1 MRTPRSRAL
10 TSTLLSA
17 AAAAALVAAPWSAQ
31 ADVTCPQTSSPTAWT
46 GSTLSTGTTRSGVVY
61 DGTSASLKLDLA
73 GGQFASTSLG
83 VSDLSVYAASGDFNK
98 DGWDDFVG
106 AGEDYSFVRVY
117 RNHTMD
123 YTDGNLA
130 NGEITPDWNNSA
142 FTMPPKFTI
151 GRELVASSSQSR
163 RRPLLAGDFNG
174 DGWPD
179 VIRISAVA
187 DSRPNLVT
195 LWLNS
200 AVNDANGDP
209 QFQSGYTPLY
219 SGTTEATF
227 GYQMWSGSVAVVDY
241 NGDRKLDLLVG
252 SAENNGSIRVFLN
265 MCTLV
270 SPLPSPL
277 PASGPLPCAG
287 TLAQQNGGT
296 KAIQF
301 KYSGD
306 LINNLGFGA
315 SSGAMPTFAFV
326 DFNGDGFRDL
336 IVGSPNCCST
346 ASSRLRIW
354 KGISGGGLEST
365 SSQSVTF
372 VGALTAVMAADFSL
386 DGKLDIITATDN
398 WNYGFIG
405 PGNQGIG
412 GRADYYVNNGTA
424 TPFSS
429 GATKNLT
436 AHNDLTNYDYDVG
449 FVFNYDHDPS
459 NTPDVMIADGNHT
472 ANFYVLANRVV
483 TKYVDCGDV
492 ASGTIDLGTLA
503 SSEMVVT
510 AARIHPTA
518 TLNGGTITYYL
529 SNEEPPN
536 WVVAGSCGDASG
548 DLCATF
554 PKPVG
559 RSVRWKA
566 TMCSNSTHTASP
578 TLTNITAKFDYTL
591 AQEHYQ
597 AGVIISDGVAY
608 VGAFRQPGN
617 RGRFYAV
624 NAALNTNYW
633 DAGAKLDAM
642 SDSARNLYTANPTST
657 TSLPFTSANA
667 SNLLSTLTA
676 TDATQA
682 SAVVDWIRS
691 ARFGVGNA
699 GISPTKLGAIETS
712 TPSLLTKPGRPLW
725 YAYSSVQDR
734 SRIEAFIA
742 AQANRVPLVLVGAK
756 DGMLHAVYSIA
767 TAIGDTRNGKEAW
780 GYIPPKIAS
789 GMLADYTDSLGGTLS
804 VKSYPDGSPTLVDI
818 KKADNSTATV
828 AIVASGNGGKSVAA
842 IDITQTVSPSTG
854 VVSGPKPLWNVVP
867 GNSLAGQAKAKP
879 AVARVLIGGQEKY
892 VVIAAT
898 GLANENASAPWIN
911 GRVVSA
917 YDAETG
923 YLYWQFKTACPVTS
937 DITTFETDDALEP
950 NAPSLNGYAD
960 RVIFADYCGYL
971 YKVDPAKDLAG
982 GWNGN
987 AGYGTIQVD
996 DISGTKLYALFSTA
1010 TTTGA
1015 LGQQSPI
1022 AGTLAART
1030 DGSSRMVLFF
1040 GTGGLESWPANK
1052 ANAFYA
1058 VYADNGAI
1066 RSKLAGTCSG
1076 SRCEKFYGGVV
1087 VTPDQVILSRST
1099 DPVVGSGT
1107 CDLGTAHVDAM
1118 ALNGGTGTAFNSQFS
1133 VAVASAVMGAIYGD
1147 RGAIY
1152 FATLA
1157 GDVARIGT
1165 PAAANAGDDTASGY
1179 NPGTGSGSGSGSG
1192 SGVGTSSAFTL
1203 LGWRQV
1209 L

>member
-1 MRTPRSRAL
+1 MRTPRARAL
-10 TSTLLSA
+10 STFLSA
-17 AAAAALVAAPWSAQ
+17 AAAAALVTAPWPAR

-46 GSTLSTGTTRSGVVY
+46 GSTLDTGTTRSGVVY
-61 DGTSASLKLDLA
+61 DGTSASLKLDKA

-83 VSDLSVYAASGDFNK
+83 ISDLSVYGAPGDFNR

-123 YTDGNLA
+123 WTDGNLA
-130 NGEITPDWNNSA
+130 NGEVTPDWDNPLWTVA
-142 FTMPPKFTI
+142 PKFTI
-151 GRELVASSSQSR
+151 GRELVASSAQSR
-163 RRPLLAGDFNG
+163 RRPLIAGDFNG
-174 DGWPD
+174 DGWDD

-187 DSRPNLVT
+187 DSRPNVVT
-195 LWLNS
+195 LWLNG
-200 AVNDANGDP
+200 AANDGAGDP
-209 QFQSGYTPLY
+209 TFKTGYTPLY
-219 SGTTEATF
+219 TGTTAASF
-227 GYQMWSGSVAVVDY
+227 GYQMWSGGAMSLDI

-252 SAENNGSIRVFLN
+252 SAENSGSIRIFLN
-265 MCTLV
+265 NCTLV

-287 TLAQQNGGT
+287 TLSQQAGGT
-296 KAIQF
+296 KPIQF
-301 KYSGD
+301 KYTGD
-306 LINNLGFGA
+306 LIKNLGYG
-315 SSGAMPTFAFV
+315 SGSGAMPTFAYV

-336 IVGSPNCCST
+336 IVGSPNCCGT
-346 ASSRLRIW
+346 ANQRLRVW
-354 KGISGGGLEST
+354 KGISGGGIEAT
-365 SSQSVTF
+365 SSQNVSF
-372 VGALTAVMAADFSL
+372 AGALTAVLAADFSL

-398 WNYGFIG
+398 WNYGYSG
-405 PGNQGIG
+405 SGNSGIG

-424 TPFSS
+424 TPFA
-429 GATKNLT
+429 GGVTKNLT

-459 NTPDVMIADGNHT
+459 NTPDVMIADGNHS

-483 TKYVDCGDV
+483 SKYVDCGDV

-518 TLNGGTITYYL
+518 TLNGGSITYYL
-529 SNEEPPN
+529 SNEEPAN
-536 WVVAGSCGDASG
+536 WVAAASCGDASG

-578 TLTNITAKFDYTL
+578 TLANITAKFDYTL

-642 SDSARNLYTANPTST
+642 TDSSRNIYTADPAST
-657 TSLPFTSANA
+657 TVLPFTSTNA
-667 SNLLSTLTA
+667 DNLLATLTA

-682 SAVVDWIRS
+682 SDVVDWIRS
-691 ARFGVGNA
+691 ARFGVGNV
-699 GISPTKLGAIETS
+699 GIPATKLGAIETS

-734 SRIEAFIA
+734 SRVEAFVV
-742 AQANRVPLVLVGAK
+742 AQSDRVPLVVVGSK
-756 DGMLHAVYSIA
+756 DGMLHGIYSIA
-767 TAIGDTRNGKEAW
+767 TSITDPRNGKEAW

-789 GMLADYTDSLGGTLS
+789 GMLTDYTNSLGGTLS

-818 KKADNSTATV
+818 KKADSSTATV

-842 IDITQTVSPSTG
+842 IDITRTVDPATG
-854 VVSGPKPLWNVVP
+854 VVTPPKPLWNVVP

-892 VVIAAT
+892 IVIAAT
-898 GLANENASAPWIN
+898 GLASENPSPPWIN

-923 YLYWQFKTACPVTS
+923 YLYWQFKAACPVTS
-937 DITTFETDDALEP
+937 DITTFETDDALEAG
-950 NAPSLNGYAD
+950 APSLNGYAD
-960 RVIFADYCGYL
+960 RVIFADYCGNL

-982 GWNGN
+982 SWNGN
-987 AGYGTIQVD
+987 AGLGTYQVD
-996 DISGTKLYALFSTA
+996 DIGGTKLYALFSTKN
-1010 TTTGA
+1010 TSGA
-1015 LGQQSPI
+1015 LGQDAPI

-1030 DGSSRMVLFF
+1030 DSSSRMILFF
-1040 GTGGLESWPANK
+1040 GTGGVESWPANT

-1066 RSKLAGTCSG
+1066 RSRLDGTCNG

-1107 CDLGTAHVDAM
+1107 CDLGSAHVDAM
-1118 ALNGGTGTAFNSQFS
+1118 ALTAGAGTAFNSEFS

-1165 PAAANAGDDTASGY
+1165 PAAANAGDDTAAGY
-1179 NPGTGSGSGSGSG
+1179 NPGTGSGSGSGTG
-1192 SGVGTSSAFTL
+1192 SGVGSTAAFTL